1 LFIPK
6 DGYNLDDIF
15 TVDNLVE
22 INRMKNYNSLEF
34 GDASSEEVIEHYT
47 RTIFPAFEADYN
59 KDLVNIFKNDFN
71 VKEIFAPGQH
81 LTGLSDISNLFVDQI
96 IHQTKLKV
104 DETGIEGAAV
114 TIVVVGGES
123 VGPVTIMKFHDFVI
137 DRAFGYLVTDSGGNV
152 LFSGV
157 INTI

>member
-1 LFIPK
+1 
-6 DGYNLDDIF
+6 
-15 TVDNLVE
+15 
-22 INRMKNYNSLEF
+22 M
-34 GDASSEEVIEHYT
+34 
-47 RTIFPAFEADYN
+47 
-59 KDLVNIFKNDFN
+59 
-71 VKEIFAPGQH
+71 
-81 LTGLSDISNLFVDQI
+81 TGLSDISNLFVDQI

-114 TIVVVGGES
+114 TIVVVGDES
-123 VGPVTIMKFHDFVI
+123 VGPVTIMKFHDFLI